1 MRFKKWL
8 EKYMPFGSQDKVL
21 KKAGLCTNQVCR
33 WKKGVKPNTSSIIYL
48 SKALSLMYDYDYKTI
63 VLQGMKAAAQDEIW
77 KNFLKNT
84 TTEK

>member
-1 MRFKKWL
+1 MTFKKWL
-8 EKYMPFGSQDKVL
+8 EKYMPFGSQDKIL
-21 KKAGLCTNQVCR
+21 KKAGLTSNQVCR

-48 SKALSLMYDYDYKTI
+48 SKALAMMYDYDYKTI

-77 KNFLKNT
+77 KNSLKNI